1 MGLLDLLVSLMHPMT
16 YAVYLSQDRIYNFV
30 AFVGMLLTYFPEKY
44 IVLERES
51 KMQTLKKIDWLGA
64 ILSISGITLL

>member
-1 MGLLDLLVSLMHPMT
+1 
-16 YAVYLSQDRIYNFV
+16 
-30 AFVGMLLTYFPEKY
+30 MLFTYFPEKY

-64 ILSISGITLL
+64 ALSISGITLLYALSKPLLPKR